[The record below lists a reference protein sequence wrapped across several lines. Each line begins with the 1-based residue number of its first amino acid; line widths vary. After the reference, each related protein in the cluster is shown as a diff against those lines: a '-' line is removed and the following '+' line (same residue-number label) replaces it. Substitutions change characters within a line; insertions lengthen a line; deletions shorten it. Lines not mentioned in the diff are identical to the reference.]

1 MAGFLGFSPPATGSC
16 CAILLVV
23 SCPTS
28 LDGRVTGSWDET
40 EPGDSLDS
48 PEDLLVAVAARR
60 DRAAFARLFDLFAP
74 RLKGYLMRLGASDG
88 TAEDVVQDVMLTVWR
103 RAHTYDPAKAGAAT
117 WLFTVAR
124 NRRIDLIRRDRR
136 PAIDI
141 DDPTL
146 APAADPPADVA
157 LDAQR
162 LEARL
167 RTAMADLPAE
177 QNRLLRLSFRGDMSH
192 GAIAASLGLPLGT
205 VKSRIRLAMRRL
217 RAMLD
222 SEP

>member
-1 MAGFLGFSPPATGSC
+1 MAAFLASLPRRVEALP
-16 CAILLVV
+16 AILLVAMV
-23 SCPTS
+23 PTPV
-28 LDGRVTGSWDET
+28 DGGVTGNLD
-40 EPGDSLDS
+40 EPGDTLDS
-48 PEDLLVAVAARR
+48 PEDLLMAVARRR
-60 DRAAFARLFDLFAP
+60 DRSAFARLFDLFAP

-124 NRRIDLIRRDRR
+124 NRRIDLIRRERR
-136 PAIDI
+136 PVIDAA
-141 DDPTL
+141 DPTL
-146 APAADPPADVA
+146 APTAEPSADVA
-157 LDAQR
+157 LDTRR

-167 RTAMADLPAE
+167 RDAMADLPAE
-177 QNRLLRLSFRGDMSH
+177 QARLLRLSFRGDMSH
-192 GAIAASLGLPLGT
+192 GAIAAALGVPLGT

-217 RAMLD
+217 RTTLE